1 MVYSVYMHISM
12 SEGYKAAWCSQFN
25 PFIKDKRMLWT
36 GRGGGGQKKRV
47 LTREGRGIRVKFVV
61 TLSYEGVFY
70 SGKERT
76 LFDKLEFLKGGG
88 WLGVGEKKG
97 GREREKERER
107 ETEREDR
114 KSVDFYWTKK
124 HFLIS
129 TFFAVN

>member
-1 MVYSVYMHISM
+1 MN
-12 SEGYKAAWCSQFN
+12 GK
-25 PFIKDKRMLWT
+25 
-36 GRGGGGQKKRV
+36 GGGGQKKRV

-107 ETEREDR
+107 DRERR
-114 KSVDFYWTKK
+114 QKK
-124 HFLIS
+124 C
-129 TFFAVN
+129 